1 MIPSES
7 FDATEETLI
16 NLIPSEVEDTDDNNS
31 LTSVI
36 THNDT
41 DPILRDSHLYPSAP
55 SPPLA
60 RMESFDI
67 LHSSHP
73 DFHNDD
79 DNDENEEDE
88 RQATPNTELMGAE
101 DHDRYSDA
109 FEGRELMDE
118 PDAKFPTNTL
128 IPLGP
133 YGSGTFITDENNRPV
148 FIPDVVNT
156 YQQKKN
162 LAQGMMDLALLSANA
177 NQLRYVLET
186 FDRHPYNYVSLVLIS
201 CSLIFQVAVGIG
213 LIMNSQYNV
222 TKEEDIHKADR
233 INNYTVIGI
242 FLITVV
248 NVFITSFG
256 VADAVVE
263 VKG

>member
-1 MIPSES
+1 MIPSADIHELDETPTI
-7 FDATEETLI
+7 FTPPTPEDETE
-16 NLIPSEVEDTDDNNS
+16 S
-31 LTSVI
+31 LTSVV
-36 THNDT
+36 THNDAET
-41 DPILRDSHLYPSAP
+41 FLPDSHMHPTCP

-60 RMESFDI
+60 RMEDFDI
-67 LHSSHP
+67 LHNSHP
-73 DFHNDD
+73 DY
-79 DNDENEEDE
+79 EEDDSPS
-88 RQATPNTELMGAE
+88 TPNTALIG
-101 DHDRYSDA
+101 DHDREDPGE
-109 FEGRELMDE
+109 FEGRELTDE
-118 PDAKFPTNTL
+118 PDAKFPNNAL
-128 IPLGP
+128 IPFGP

-156 YQQKKN
+156 YQQKKT

-201 CSLIFQVAVGIG
+201 CSIIFQVAVGIG

-222 TKEEDIHKADR
+222 TREEEIEKADR

-256 VADAVVE
+256 VAEMGVQ
-263 VKG
+263 G

>member
-1 MIPSES
+1 MM
-7 FDATEETLI
+7 
-16 NLIPSEVEDTDDNNS
+16 EDPNSTDQLDS
-31 LTSVI
+31 SILTSVS
-36 THNDT
+36 THHET
-41 DPILRDSHLYPSAP
+41 DPLISPPSHDAFHPRIP

-60 RMESFDI
+60 RMEEDFD
-67 LHSSHP
+67 LFHP
-73 DFHNDD
+73 HDLGKELPEGSPESPEEFTPSPSPDTIPIGDVSPENDLTI
-79 DNDENEEDE
+79 ES
-88 RQATPNTELMGAE
+88 R
-101 DHDRYSDA
+101 A
-109 FEGRELMDE
+109 FGDE
-118 PDAKFPTNTL
+118 PDAKFPHHA
-128 IPLGP
+128 IPH
-133 YGSGTFITDENNRPV
+133 GSGILITDEHNHQIY
-148 FIPDVVNT
+148 IPDVVNT

-222 TKEEDIHKADR
+222 TKEEDIQKADR

-256 VADAVVE
+256 VAEIPTVRE
-263 VKG
+263 